1 MDHEFCIGVLGGGQL
16 GRMLALEARRM
27 GYRVV
32 QWTGGDMSGAE
43 RLADHAITEP
53 FDSESALEEFTQI
66 ADVVT
71 VEFENI
77 PSNLVEIIAN
87 TMPVMPATSAVSICQ
102 NREQEKNF
110 LRKNNIPTTEFVVVN
125 NANSLQT
132 AMEEIPGDVIIKTV
146 TDGYDGKGQMLVRDN
161 SERANAHD
169 IWADFDNNLAI
180 VEKRIDLAAELSVM
194 CVRGQDG
201 ETIAYDPAEN
211 QHRNHIL
218 DISIIPARLPNEL
231 LEKAKNIAKQVTQ
244 ALGYVGVIGV
254 EFFVDQSGE
263 LLVNEMAPRPH
274 NSGHHTLD
282 ACATS
287 QFEQQLRAICKLPLG
302 STRLTQPA
310 VMLNLLGDVWKNPTT
325 PPDWTLIH
333 KTPGAKLHLYGKSH
347 AKAGRKMGHVTF
359 TAETIEEALSQ
370 ANVCRKHYGIMP

>member
-1 MDHEFCIGVLGGGQL
+1 
-16 GRMLALEARRM
+16 
-27 GYRVV
+27 
-32 QWTGGDMSGAE
+32 
-43 RLADHAITEP
+43 
-53 FDSESALEEFTQI
+53 
-66 ADVVT
+66 
-71 VEFENI
+71 
-77 PSNLVEIIAN
+77 
-87 TMPVMPATSAVSICQ
+87 
-102 NREQEKNF
+102 
-110 LRKNNIPTTEFVVVN
+110 
-125 NANSLQT
+125 
-132 AMEEIPGDVIIKTV
+132 MEEIPGDVIIKTV

-310 VMLNLLGDVWKNPTT
+310 VMLNLLGDIWKNPTT

-359 TAETIEEALSQ
+359 AAETIEEALSQ